1 MKAILEFNLPDD
13 QDDFQDA
20 VNGQKW
26 KLMVWEF
33 DQDLRSKIKYAPDS
47 ISALKFTGVIDNLQ
61 VKQESKYLKRPVTF
75 TNGFNYQLGAASW
88 ESSFYEWEFVT
99 DIINLDGTEIN
110 NKSNSNSTNT

>member
-47 ISALKFTGVIDNLQ
+47 ISEDTYKAYEEIRQKLYDLMIEDGLK
-61 VKQESKYLKRPVTF
+61 
-75 TNGFNYQLGAASW
+75 
-88 ESSFYEWEFVT
+88 
-99 DIINLDGTEIN
+99 LD
-110 NKSNSNSTNT
+110 